1 VIAVTN
7 SDRFSGLQGVAT
19 CDEQGFSS
27 MSYEGLAGLFCTEL
41 LPQEVRVRIG
51 EDVVRAANDPV
62 IKQRIEATGQMVAP
76 GGRRPVSEVHRGADG
91 RDPAHS

>member
-1 VIAVTN
+1 
-7 SDRFSGLQGVAT
+7 
-19 CDEQGFSS
+19 

-76 GGRRPVSEVHRGADG
+76 GGAALFQKSIAAQMEEIRRTAEFIGLKAGKIGP
-91 RDPAHS
+91 